1 VKPSRLLAALLV
13 LGPGAG
19 VARADLSFVQIVQA
33 QSEAGKDGLFG
44 KSWVEVLGRRMRLVS
59 GYARKV
65 VGNERPAVPRR
76 LIQILDL
83 EAKDRTLVHPEEK
96 RFSRESLD
104 ELDYGNRMRGVLDRG
119 AAKWSIASSDISIQE
134 RSQKRRFLNAECSH
148 HHVVVKMVLRDAAG
162 REELARMDQHV
173 WVAPITGGLSNNLMD
188 LIAFE
193 NAYRAA
199 TGGSL
204 SPLDHERYQVRE
216 AAAYL
221 RVGEGEL
228 SGVVGRVRES
238 LRDLPSYPV
247 ASSVSWYRV
256 KPRPEEP
263 KPEPPPR
270 PRPPEG
276 GSRAE
281 PDPREPREQRQPRF
295 EMGRSR
301 GGAFQRKGEGG
312 GPTPGRLG
320 SRVKAGTRGIRPGYF
335 QPINWRGAE
344 LRINR
349 LYREAR
355 YRINRAPDAQVS
367 KKPAVVRSRDE
378 GRDGADGVPLLYD
391 RFEAELHTIL
401 AELIAE
407 EGDAIEGS
415 APGGESQRP
424 FYEIYAELHGL
435 EDEAQVDSGDFVIP
449 AEYQETASAGR

>member
-1 VKPSRLLAALLV
+1 MTPRIGLLTALLV
-13 LGPGAG
+13 LGPGTGA
-19 VARADLSFVQIVQA
+19 ARADLSFVQIVQA
-33 QSEAGKDGLFG
+33 QSDAGKDGLFG

-65 VGNERPAVPRR
+65 VGKERPAEPRR
-76 LIQILDL
+76 VIQILDL
-83 EAKDRTLVHPEEK
+83 DARDRTLIHPEEK
-96 RFSRESLD
+96 RYSREGLG

-119 AAKWSIASSDISIQE
+119 AAKWSIASSDISIKE
-134 RSQKRRFLNAECSH
+134 RSQKRRFLNAECTH
-148 HHVVVKMVLRDAAG
+148 HHVVVKMVLRDSGG
-162 REELARMDQHV
+162 REENARMDQHV
-173 WVAPITGGLSNNLMD
+173 WVAPVSGDLAKNLMD

-193 NAYRAA
+193 NSYRAA

-221 RVGEGEL
+221 RVEEGEL
-228 SGVVGRVRES
+228 NGVVGRVRES

-256 KPRPEEP
+256 KPREKP
-263 KPEPPPR
+263 PEPA
-270 PRPPEG
+270 
-276 GSRAE
+276 AE
-281 PDPREPREQRQPRF
+281 PQRGPEPESPEDVSRTGPEQREPRERRQPRF

-301 GGAFQRKGEGG
+301 GGAFRS
-312 GPTPGRLG
+312 PGRLG
-320 SRVKAGTRGIRPGYF
+320 GRPGGTRGIRSGYF
-335 QPINWRGAE
+335 QPINWRSAE

-355 YRINRAPDAQVS
+355 WRANRASDAHVE
-367 KKPAVVRSRDE
+367 KKPVVVRSPEE

-391 RFEAELHTIL
+391 RFEAELHAIL

-407 EGDAIEGS
+407 EGDAITAES
-415 APGGESQRP
+415 KGGASQRP

-435 EDEAQVDSGDFVIP
+435 EDDARVDPGDFLVP
-449 AEYQETASAGR
+449 PEYRETASAGQ